1 MKDGVK
7 ATGLVSIYR
16 NGVLEQQ
23 ANLVLKLGKQWI
35 AKRCTG
41 QDSTLVTHIAVGTGT
56 TPAGDTQLAL
66 VTEVARVALAQAGA
80 VNAGT
85 ATMRYEA
92 VFPAGVATGPV
103 TEAGLFNAA
112 SGGLCVARTVFDV
125 KNKGPEDVFT
135 VVWEITIS

>member
-1 MKDGVK
+1 MKENIN

-23 ANLVLKLGKQWI
+23 RNLVLNLGKQWI

-41 QDSTLVTHIAVGTGT
+41 QDSTLVTHIGVGTGT
-56 TPAGDTQLAL
+56 TAASGSQLAL
-66 VTEVARVALAQAGA
+66 VAEIARVALAQAGA
-80 VNAGT
+80 VIAST

-92 VFPAGVATGPV
+92 AFPAGVATGPI
-103 TEAGLFNAA
+103 TEAALFNAA
-112 SGGLCVARTVFDV
+112 TGGLCVARTVFDV

>member
-1 MKDGVK
+1 MIDNVK

-23 ANLVLKLGKQWI
+23 PNLVLNLGKQWI
-35 AKRCTG
+35 ARRCTG
-41 QDSTLVTHIAVGTGT
+41 QDSTLATHIAAGTGT
-56 TPAGDTQLAL
+56 TATNGTQLAL
-66 VTEVARVALAQAGA
+66 VSEIARVALVQPGA

-85 ATMRYEA
+85 ATMRFEG
-92 VFPAGVATGPV
+92 VFPAGVATGPL

-112 SGGLCVARTVFDV
+112 SGGLCIARTVFDV
-125 KNKGPEDVFT
+125 KNKGPEDMFT

>member
-1 MKDGVK
+1 MKDNVK

-16 NGVLEQQ
+16 NGKLEQQ
-23 ANLVLKLGKQWI
+23 ENLVLTLGKQWI

-41 QDSTLVTHIAVGTGT
+41 QESTLVTHIAVGTGT
-56 TPAGDTQLAL
+56 TAAAVGQTAL
-66 VTEVARVALAQAGA
+66 VAEVARVALTQAGS
-80 VNAGT
+80 VTVGT
-85 ATMRYEA
+85 ATLRYEA
-92 VFPAGVATGPV
+92 VFSAGVASAAL

>member
-1 MKDGVK
+1 MKDSIK

-23 ANLVLKLGKQWI
+23 RNLVLDLGKQWI
-35 AKRCTG
+35 ARRCTG
-41 QDSTLVTHIAVGTGT
+41 QDSTLVTHLAAGTGVT
-56 TPAGDTQLAL
+56 ATSGSQLGL
-66 VTEVARVALAQAGA
+66 VSEIARVALSAAGS
-80 VNAGT
+80 VVSST
-85 ATMRYEA
+85 ATMRFEG

-112 SGGLCVARTVFDV
+112 SGGICVARTVFDV
-125 KNKGPEDVFT
+125 KNKGPEDIFT

>member
-23 ANLVLKLGKQWI
+23 ANLVLQLGKQWI

-80 VNAGT
+80 VNSGT

-92 VFPAGVATGPV
+92 VFPAGVATGPL

>member
-1 MKDGVK
+1 MKDSIK

-23 ANLVLKLGKQWI
+23 NNLVLALGKQWI

-41 QDSTLVTHIAVGTGT
+41 QDSSLVTHIAAGTGT
-56 TPAGDTQLAL
+56 TAAAVGQTAL
-66 VTEVARVALAQAGA
+66 TAEIARVALVQAGA
-80 VNAGT
+80 T
-85 ATMRYEA
+85 IPSSATMRYEA
-92 VFPAGVATGPV
+92 VFPAGVGSGPL

-112 SGGLCVARTVFDV
+112 SSGLCIARTVFDV

>member
-23 ANLVLKLGKQWI
+23 NNLVLKLGKQWI

-41 QDSTLVTHIAVGTGT
+41 QDSTLVTHIAAGTGT

-92 VFPAGVATGPV
+92 VFPAGVATGPL

>member
-1 MKDGVK
+1 MKDNVK
-7 ATGLVSIYR
+7 ATGLVSFYR

-23 ANLVLKLGKQWI
+23 KNLVLSLGKQWI

-41 QDSTLVTHIAVGTGT
+41 QASSLVTHIAVGTGT
-56 TPAGDTQLAL
+56 TAAAVGQTAL
-66 VTEVARVALAQAGA
+66 TAELARVALSQAGA
-80 VNAGT
+80 VNPGT
-85 ATMRYEA
+85 AVMRYEA
-92 VFPAGVATGPV
+92 VFAAGVATGAL
-103 TEAGLFNAA
+103 TEAGLFDAA

>member
-1 MKDGVK
+1 MKDNVK

-16 NGVLEQQ
+16 NGKLEQQ
-23 ANLVLKLGKQWI
+23 ENLVLTLGKQWI

-56 TPAGDTQLAL
+56 AAAAVGQTAL
-66 VTEVARVALAQAGA
+66 VAEVARVALAQAGSVTA
-80 VNAGT
+80 ST
-85 ATMRYEA
+85 ATLRYEA
-92 VFPAGVATGPV
+92 VFSAGVASAAL

>member
-1 MKDGVK
+1 MKDSIK

-23 ANLVLKLGKQWI
+23 NNLVLTLGKQWI

-41 QDSTLVTHIAVGTGT
+41 QDSSLVTHIAAGTGT
-56 TPAGDTQLAL
+56 TPAAVGQTAL
-66 VTEVARVALAQAGA
+66 TTEIARVALVQAGA
-80 VNAGT
+80 ILPST

-92 VFPAGVATGPV
+92 VFPVGVGSGPL

-112 SGGLCVARTVFDV
+112 SSGLCIARTVFDV